1 MGPVNRGAWGSDLI
15 PSDCWDSL
23 CAPCPHL
30 QAKALSPCTPS
41 NPHQT
46 PYLFPPMQQLW
57 LQALSSVL
65 ESSLDPGL
73 VPRVG
78 SCHSLNSGLR
88 AGWGRGSTLSVGV
101 WAKAEVGN
109 QGSRRGWAGSEA
121 GAPFS
126 PASLLLPPGPQ
137 GHLPTPTPEAFCGL
151 HAKGPLPGPWWK
163 SLEGKSC
170 FFNNSP
176 HGAGPDA
183 LGRGSPLGHTGC
195 RPALSCFPGKC
206 PQSLSLTCPP
216 SPSSLLCSLGLL
228 GLLTLWPSVLAS
240 SGHLSLLTG
249 QTTGYRRRLW
259 AEPQVC
265 QRWPSGGGCLFFPMW
280 PERTPCTLRGKGAAA
295 LR

>member
-1 MGPVNRGAWGSDLI
+1 M
-15 PSDCWDSL
+15 
-23 CAPCPHL
+23 
-30 QAKALSPCTPS
+30 
-41 NPHQT
+41 
-46 PYLFPPMQQLW
+46 
-57 LQALSSVL
+57 
-65 ESSLDPGL
+65 
-73 VPRVG
+73 
-78 SCHSLNSGLR
+78 
-88 AGWGRGSTLSVGV
+88 GV

-137 GHLPTPTPEAFCGL
+137 GHLPTPTSEAFCGL
-151 HAKGPLPGPWWK
+151 HAKGLLPGPRWK

-295 LR
+295 PRGVSAGPPQPEAAPTPSLSCQADTPMGGCAPKSLWGHCPGQAAHLGPLILGLHHSFGAPSVASWGQG